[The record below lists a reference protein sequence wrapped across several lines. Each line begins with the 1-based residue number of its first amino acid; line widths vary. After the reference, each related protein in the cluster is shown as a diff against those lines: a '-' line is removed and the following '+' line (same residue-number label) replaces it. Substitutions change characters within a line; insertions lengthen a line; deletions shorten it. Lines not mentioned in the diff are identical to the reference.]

1 MITQNQP
8 GMESD
13 NMGGPSYCQSFQFPG
28 CAYSW
33 LASCL
38 TLAVERRTEEGRLI
52 SQSIVANN
60 QEWPDHEL
68 LLPSAIAMTLS

>member
-8 GMESD
+8 GMEATTW
-13 NMGGPSYCQSFQFPG
+13 GGHLTAKAFNSRVVL
-28 CAYSW
+28 SW